1 MHCLGLFRRAE
12 LTRTRRIT
20 ETDFRGH
27 APEENH
33 FVKHLASAFLLLS
46 FAMPAWA
53 EDPSETGLAAVR
65 DLGRLNGQTLAC
77 GRKDTAAW
85 VRILM
90 LNHAPKT
97 RAYGEAYEEGTQET
111 FAAHSRGMPCP
122 TSAEMAA
129 RLEAVTQRLKAVLPA
144 PGQVPQG
151 HRPAETAPNAIV
163 PRYLL
168 QEPSGR
174 AVTNED
180 FLGRFQLI
188 AFGYTSCPDVCPT
201 TLQEMKEVLKHLA
214 DRASQLQPIFV
225 TVDPERDTAQV
236 MREYTAAFDP
246 RILGLRGSEDLTRR
260 AAAEFRMRYEKV
272 RDPAAP
278 PGSYTVD
285 HSAGMILL
293 GPDGQSLV
301 RFAYGTPAKQVAERI
316 EALMREGGPRRPPQ
330 RP

>member
-1 MHCLGLFRRAE
+1 MRTTIPKRAVLFACCLALSAAAQAAEEAGL
-12 LTRTRRIT
+12 
-20 ETDFRGH
+20 
-27 APEENH
+27 
-33 FVKHLASAFLLLS
+33 S
-46 FAMPAWA
+46 
-53 EDPSETGLAAVR
+53 AVR

-97 RAYGEAYEEGTQET
+97 RAYGEAYEEGTQEA
-111 FAAHSRGMPCP
+111 FVAHNRGTPCQP
-122 TSAEMAA
+122 PAELSA
-129 RLEAVTQRLKAVLPA
+129 RLEALTQRLKTVLPA

-151 HRPAETAPNAIV
+151 HSSAETAPNAVV

-168 QEPSGR
+168 QDPNGR

-201 TLQEMKEVLKHLA
+201 TLQEMKEVLKLLGDKA
-214 DRASQLQPIFV
+214 AQLQPIFI
-225 TVDPERDTAQV
+225 TVDPERDSDQV
-236 MREYTAAFDP
+236 LREYTAAFDP
-246 RILGLRGSEDLTRR
+246 RILGLRGSEELTRR

-278 PGSYTVD
+278 SGSYTVD

-293 GPDGQSLV
+293 GPDGRTAA
-301 RFAYGTPAKQVAERI
+301 RFAYATSARQVAERI
-316 EALMREGGPRRPPQ
+316 GALMREEIQ
-330 RP
+330 RMPVKRLQ